1 MISVSYKN
9 WEEISVSNRLIEK
22 LKIDQNFSDILSKLI
37 ISRNYTDN
45 EILSITNNTR
55 LTNPFKKIKT
65 FYYQFQF

>member
-1 MISVSYKN
+1 MISVSGKN

-55 LTNPFKKIKT
+55 
-65 FYYQFQF
+65 YD